1 MKYKPAKEPNDLE
14 RFFVERVNAGDVEG
28 LVALYEPG
36 ALLIDGS
43 DELAVGTKQ
52 IRKFFKKFLADR
64 PRLEPSNQAKA
75 SSCGDL
81 SLTSSKLNDGDITAE
96 VARRQQDGNWLW
108 VIDQFS
114 LNKEK

>member
-43 DELAVGTKQ
+43 GELAVGIKQ
-52 IRKFFKKFLADR
+52 IREFFKKFLADCEVER
-64 PRLEPSNQAKA
+64 MYGMDEIIPLLEEAGFTDISTANRLKADAPAQAGKHFA
-75 SSCGDL
+75 FWCR
-81 SLTSSKLNDGDITAE
+81 KPI
-96 VARRQQDGNWLW
+96 V
-108 VIDQFS
+108 
-114 LNKEK
+114 